1 MKNNPNP
8 LFAETIKFQVPSES
22 LQERMLVLHV
32 IDKDTFSKDDKL
44 GEVQVPLGTIDL
56 NRKSTFV
63 RELGPVTNIVTSYAK
78 SPTKSSSSRDSSYVE
93 DGRKSPRKS
102 APGGPSM
109 LRYRI
114 EYDHGARKLLVRV
127 IEARVWL
134 NGQTRVNHALIIK
147 YLNLEPQECVVK
159 VWQSTRFICTGI
171 FWANPTPNHYHHSI

>member
-1 MKNNPNP
+1 MTVIEMNTTSSILQNLKGKPDTYVQLYLLPGKHKEVKTKVVKNNPNP

-22 LQERMLVLHV
+22 LQDRMLVLHV

-127 IEARVWL
+127 IEARVRL
-134 NGQTRVNHALIIK
+134 FGQ
-147 YLNLEPQECVVK
+147 
-159 VWQSTRFICTGI
+159 
-171 FWANPTPNHYHHSI
+171 